1 MEPRLQAGPCASL
14 RQSSRLTSEVPALLV
29 VIALVHQWA
38 TQDRRLAKRRDRH
51 ADTYDDDELTAYNRM
66 LSELSRDR

>member
-1 MEPRLQAGPCASL
+1 MKLSDCHNVA
-14 RQSSRLTSEVPALLV
+14 
-29 VIALVHQWA
+29 
-38 TQDRRLAKRRDRH
+38 DFRRLAKRRDRH